1 MTELMHQMRDTHTNT
16 IGGSVGNIPQSI
28 VASPRSG
35 DTNFQKALRNNG
47 VHSTP
52 ASNLKYSE
60 AMRHAPHDTS
70 PSTVGRMSASKSYTS
85 GLSHSAG
92 AVNMPTSASSS
103 NLSLLNDISPNNS
116 QFFEVMYV
124 GKIKVSH
131 KRVPYTFID
140 DALPKF
146 KAYDAQKIKMQTELQ
161 RRVSITLMTEL
172 DPVLKSPTVVQS
184 STNSSESGSQEN
196 ISTSQKITDDMRAK
210 TERINEVDEPK
221 ETDTKTSEENKENLE
236 SEAEVEE
243 ARDKPTVL
251 RSQSHYSMPVSNG

>member
-1 MTELMHQMRDTHTNT
+1 MQQMRDTHQNT

-35 DTNFQKALRNNG
+35 DTNFQKALRNHG
-47 VHSTP
+47 IHSTP

-60 AMRHAPHDTS
+60 ALRHATHDAS
-70 PSTVGRMSASKSYTS
+70 PTVTRMATSKSYTS

-146 KAYDAQKIKMQTELQ
+146 KAYDAQKIKMQNELQ
-161 RRVSITLMTEL
+161 RRVSSK
-172 DPVLKSPTVVQS
+172 VL
-184 STNSSESGSQEN
+184 N
-196 ISTSQKITDDMRAK
+196 A
-210 TERINEVDEPK
+210 
-221 ETDTKTSEENKENLE
+221 
-236 SEAEVEE
+236 
-243 ARDKPTVL
+243 
-251 RSQSHYSMPVSNG
+251 